1 MKQGALGIAH
11 YFSPSAKTAV
21 WYCRVPE
28 KYTDDGYVAK
38 LLLTNPDSGLR
49 AIGVEEV
56 ESETHRKLLE
66 ASTRVRVIVKADFP
80 AGCYI
85 RMGRGPISKVGDA
98 LGDRYSSDDEDDP
111 SWSGNVY
118 TEEECTASFFGCGGN
133 TYLED
138 GFTCYKV

>member
-66 ASTRVRVIVKADFP
+66 ASTRVRVIVKGRLPPGTDI
-80 AGCYI
+80 GCGI
-85 RMGRGPISKVGDA
+85 NSCTVSEIGKA
-98 LGDRYSSDDEDDP
+98 LGDRQSSDDEDDP
-111 SWSGNVY
+111 SWSGNVF
-118 TEEECTASFFGCGGN
+118 TEEECAVKDWYYG
-133 TYLED
+133 L
-138 GFTCYKV
+138 